1 MKFCAVSQK
10 LLLYSINV
18 FTFNFSGDG
27 IHNFTDGLAIGAA
40 FSVDIVGG
48 MAISLAV
55 LLHELPHELGDIA
68 LLLKTG
74 MGIKRAMYLNLLSSV
89 ISFIGMVIG
98 LLLVG
103 YHAYMVR
110 WIYAATAG
118 IFMYIALCDLLPEIG
133 EGAKKSLKN
142 TLIYFFGI
150 LLGGVIMLFIA
161 EYEESLEQLFGDL

>member
-1 MKFCAVSQK
+1 
-10 LLLYSINV
+10 LL
-18 FTFNFSGDG
+18 SGDG

-40 FSVDIVGG
+40 FSVDIIGG

-89 ISFIGMVIG
+89 ISFIGMIIG

-103 YHAYMVR
+103 YHAFLVR

-118 IFMYIALCDLLPEIG
+118 IFMYIALCDLLPEIS
-133 EGAKKSLKN
+133 EGAPKTFKN
-142 TLIYFFGI
+142 NLLHCSGI
-150 LLGGVIMLFIA
+150 LLGGLIMLAIA
-161 EYEESLEQLFGDL
+161 EYEDALEQLFAG